1 MLRPVFLPHLD
12 EAIERGCQPPN
23 CPHDHGSAIFL
34 TSRCHPGGGVRIENL
49 DELPGIPCAA
59 VVGLRCWRC
68 PRLVVQVALITRLE
82 LTPAC
87 RHGSALDGMYKQ
99 NPQSARQNNFS
110 GEQIARWFLL
120 LSEHRFGSNYSDVAC
135 IVRSG
140 THHTIKRDQL
150 NYLCGLVHGAQKF
163 WYFPW

>member
-87 RHGSALDGMYKQ
+87 RHGSALDGMYREVRDASYHKAR
-99 NPQSARQNNFS
+99 SAQ
-110 GEQIARWFLL
+110 LL
-120 LSEHRFGSNYSDVAC
+120 
-135 IVRSG
+135 VRSRARRPK
-140 THHTIKRDQL
+140 I
-150 NYLCGLVHGAQKF
+150 LVFSLVSFYYRGAQELS
-163 WYFPW
+163 